1 MGQGFDMEGGLLVQ
15 LWFKEIE
22 GKIYTFRLLL
32 NNGYNYV
39 LNVSLI
45 EGIGITQ
52 VQSYIIVPKKEF
64 QIQSVERGTRSD

>member
-1 MGQGFDMEGGLLVQ
+1 MEGGLLVQ